1 MIRAVLLIVAAI
13 LIVGWIGGQS
23 VRDCIEAGNSPETCY
38 ATMNP

>member
-1 MIRAVLLIVAAI
+1 MIRITLLLIASI

-23 VRDCIEAGNSPETCY
+23 VRGCIEAGNSTETCY